1 MSKKVNIFVRIW
13 RTIKKF
19 LHLGVMKAEQSIPIE
34 DQLKMQKEELLA
46 KRDRILNGD
55 TLARVRGAKRQADDE
70 LTRLIKERAKNGY
83 EKKIRELMKVG
94 NREQAKRLLIK
105 KKAEDEAIERVKQ
118 KSKEFKESD
127 EKISKSLD
135 ILDEKITEI
144 TNKLNDL
151 VERNR
156 DAEQRNE
163 IFGLMNELN
172 DIDMSVDMDSINA
185 QIRNNEQEAYG
196 REEEFSRRSAG
207 QIAEHEAS
215 MANLDDELNQFL

>member
-1 MSKKVNIFVRIW
+1 M
-13 RTIKKF
+13 
-19 LHLGVMKAEQSIPIE
+19 
-34 DQLKMQKEELLA
+34 
-46 KRDRILNGD
+46 
-55 TLARVRGAKRQADDE
+55 
-70 LTRLIKERAKNGY
+70 TRLIKERAKNGY

-215 MANLDDELNQFL
+215 MANLDEELNQFL